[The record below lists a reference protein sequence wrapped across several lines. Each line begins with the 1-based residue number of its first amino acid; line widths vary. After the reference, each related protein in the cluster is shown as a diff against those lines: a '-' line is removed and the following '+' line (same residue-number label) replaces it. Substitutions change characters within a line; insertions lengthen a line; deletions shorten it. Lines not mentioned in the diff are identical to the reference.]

1 MFVIILDKTVE
12 NKEKLNKIIDGC
24 LQQKRKYQE
33 ELFKL
38 FYGKMLGVSMRYT
51 KDQDTAS
58 EIVQTSFI
66 KIFEKL
72 NLFDN
77 KGNFEGWIKRI
88 VINTAIDFIRKSK
101 KDPYVNNLN
110 EDYSLSNVEEKVFE
124 EEEELEL
131 SQLKNELIIKA
142 IQSLSPAY
150 QTVFNLYVIEDYS
163 HKEIAELLNISEG
176 TSKSNLSKAKVNLQ
190 KILKN
195 EFINLDL

>member
-24 LQQKRKYQE
+24 LQQKRKYQQ

-66 KIFEKL
+66 KVYEKL
-72 NLFDN
+72 ELYDN

-88 VINTAIDFIRKSK
+88 VINTAIDLIRKSK
-101 KDPYVNNLN
+101 KDPYVNDLN
-110 EDYSLSNVEEKVFE
+110 EDYTLSNVEENVF

-131 SQLKNELIIKA
+131 SQIKNELIIKA
-142 IQSLSPAY
+142 IQNLSPAY

>member
-1 MFVIILDKTVE
+1 MFVYISDKTVK
-12 NKEKLNKIIDGC
+12 NKEKLNKIIEGC
-24 LQQKRKYQE
+24 LQQKRKHQE

-66 KIFEKL
+66 KVYEKL
-72 NLFDN
+72 ELCDN
-77 KGNFEGWIKRI
+77 NGNFEGWIKRI
-88 VINTAIDFIRKSK
+88 VINTAIDLIRKSK
-101 KDPYVNNLN
+101 KDPYVNDLN
-110 EDYSLSNVEEKVFE
+110 EDYTLSNVEENVF

-131 SQLKNELIIKA
+131 SQIKNELIIKA
-142 IQSLSPAY
+142 IQQLSPAY

>member
-1 MFVIILDKTVE
+1 MK
-12 NKEKLNKIIDGC
+12 NKDKLNKILDGC
-24 LQQKRKYQE
+24 LLKKRKYQE

-38 FYGKMLGVSMRYT
+38 FYGKILGVSMRYT

-66 KIFEKL
+66 KVYEKL
-72 NLFDN
+72 ELYDN

-88 VINTAIDFIRKSK
+88 VINTAIDLIRKSK
-101 KDPYVNNLN
+101 KDPYVNDLN
-110 EDYSLSNVEEKVFE
+110 EDYTLSNVEENVF

-131 SQLKNELIIKA
+131 SQIKNELIIKA
-142 IQSLSPAY
+142 IQNLSPAY